1 MKTWKKTASKV
12 AEPAQI
18 QPKSQFL
25 FHKNLPPRDFSIM
38 TLIDG
43 KINFQKKSF
52 TIFNIQSECNN
63 FNQWEKECHV
73 IYNPPYDYKF
83 QLKTTFMSRKS
94 IAAKLGNSKL
104 VGQTWGKFTVA
115 ANFSMTFSLTL
126 DSC

>member
-1 MKTWKKTASKV
+1 MLSFVENLFEKKNTWQDSLVK
-12 AEPAQI
+12 
-18 QPKSQFL
+18 
-25 FHKNLPPRDFSIM
+25 
-38 TLIDG
+38 
-43 KINFQKKSF
+43 
-52 TIFNIQSECNN
+52 SECNN

-115 ANFSMTFSLTL
+115 ANFSVTFSLTL